1 MLDARLRFYLEI
13 RYESLVL
20 DTEATLRQVCAF
32 IDLPWDP
39 LMLQYHRI
47 AEERM
52 AELVAVDSRK
62 EADIEERRGKH
73 AWTSRPP
80 EASRIGRWK
89 TQMSASDRH
98 EFESIA
104 GGMPQELGYAGEAFH
119 GS

>member
-1 MLDARLRFYLEI
+1 MLEY
-13 RYESLVL
+13 YK
-20 DTEATLRQVCAF
+20 T
-32 IDLPWDP
+32 
-39 LMLQYHRI
+39 
-47 AEERM
+47 AEERL
-52 AELVAVDSRK
+52 AELVTVDGK
-62 EADIEERRGKH
+62 KTTNIEERRGRH

-104 GGMPQELGYAGEAFH
+104 GGTLQELGYAGEAFH